1 MVKNQILRMHIV
13 IYILLFV
20 FIFSSS
26 AFGDVLFSDNFDSQA
41 DWSPTQLAASIDDG
55 TCYVG
60 DCNIP
65 TGYAGWRVG
74 GSPVTPVGN
83 NTLNISSENA
93 RGGSGK
99 ALTIWMESVDGYVND
114 GLLDIALDSGGYDEI
129 YIRFYLK
136 FQSTWQWQT
145 ASTGEKFLHVTHF
158 DPALGSTRYDFF
170 DLSQNKPRYVF
181 QLDQYNGGNSDIA
194 AYNMHSKLGASTTTD
209 IGYFPPSGSYNGGGT
224 DFYDADWPLTS
235 GGMIGDGEWH
245 CWEFRLKMNTADGVA
260 DGEQTVWMDG
270 VKIRET
276 TTIDWVTGED
286 PADRGWNYVWLGGN
300 VHNDF
305 SGDRADEQWYAIDD
319 VVVSTEYI
327 GLLDTVSVDI
337 IPAQNLIIEDN

>member
-1 MVKNQILRMHIV
+1 M
-13 IYILLFV
+13 
-20 FIFSSS
+20 
-26 AFGDVLFSDNFDSQA
+26 
-41 DWSPTQLAASIDDG
+41 G
-55 TCYVG
+55 T
-60 DCNIP
+60 
-65 TGYAGWRVG
+65 
-74 GSPVTPVGN
+74 S
-83 NTLNISSENA
+83 
-93 RGGSGK
+93 
-99 ALTIWMESVDGYVND
+99 
-114 GLLDIALDSGGYDEI
+114 
-129 YIRFYLK
+129 
-136 FQSTWQWQT
+136 
-145 ASTGEKFLHVTHF
+145 
-158 DPALGSTRYDFF
+158 
-170 DLSQNKPRYVF
+170 
-181 QLDQYNGGNSDIA
+181 
-194 AYNMHSKLGASTTTD
+194 
-209 IGYFPPSGSYNGGGT
+209 PSGSYNGGGT